1 MTSGANAR
9 SEAPAGD
16 GGRLV
21 HRLETEMRLPLPRA
35 RVFEFFAD
43 AGNLEA
49 ITPPELGFEILT
61 PRPIA
66 LGVGALIDYRL
77 RLAGVPFRW
86 RTRIALWE
94 PPFCFV
100 DEQLAGPYRSWV
112 HRHEFEEVADGTL
125 IRDRVDYR
133 LPLAPLGE
141 LALPVVRLQLRRIFA
156 HRQRRVR
163 ELLAGA

>member
-1 MTSGANAR
+1 MTSGAVTR

-16 GGRLV
+16 GGRFV
-21 HRLETEMRLPLPRA
+21 HRLEAEMFLPLPRA
-35 RVFEFFAD
+35 RVFDFFAD

-66 LGVGALIDYRL
+66 LATGALIDYRL
-77 RLAGVPFRW
+77 RLFGMRFRW
-86 RTRIALWE
+86 RTRIARWE
-94 PPFCFV
+94 PPLQFV

-125 IRDRVDYR
+125 IRDRVDFR
-133 LPLAPLGE
+133 LPLAPFGE
-141 LALPVVRLQLRRIFA
+141 VALPVVRHQLRRIFA

-163 ELLAGA
+163 ELLAGE